1 MLLLVVQI
9 VENDSQPRRSKVKNT
24 LILKKTK
31 IGTLQIKKERK
42 LVGEKQNIDDGKN
55 GNLNQIFRR
64 VVYDQY

>member
-9 VENDSQPRRSKVKNT
+9 VENDSQLRRSKVKNT